1 MYFRLINKKD
11 IIYSLIIIL
20 ISIVL
25 FYFFHKNKQ
34 WFHGDIEN
42 TIFIY
47 NSLHPYFDLP
57 NPNLQYPGTFSY
69 IINSLIFKIFINDF
83 NSFSEI
89 IDLEDPTIFL
99 NHTLKVFIS
108 IQFFYYTS
116 FLLIFFQIFK
126 KILNDSELS
135 FLITLLLI
143 FSSPFLYLV
152 QILRIENDA
161 LFFFSLS
168 FLFFI
173 KFLEK
178 DSSIYFFLFLFS
190 LIVMLFIKVIFVF
203 TLYLYIFLILF
214 FNYEKI
220 KNKFCYKNFLKT
232 VFAVKLIYF
241 FVLFLIQNYVAKS
254 IEYSAII
261 FSTLTYG
268 FVFGS
273 IYYFLKLNK
282 VDIKKF
288 FLISFITVI
297 LILLIISYFK
307 ASNVNIFYVLYPYE
321 LLMNEHNKNAI
332 SGEYSWVVLFL
343 SIMKKIIINI
353 SNFKITFFEIV
364 VLLSLPLLKI
374 DKKKTLYLIILFFNY
389 FLFKLSFLVKYH
401 HYYET
406 ITFLILFFIFSSFA
420 SNLKKFFV
428 IKILVC
434 FIIVNFGNAFMYSS
448 SPFVNSKNR
457 IDNKIT
463 NSKILNDFC
472 MLSNLTIEQ
481 FKNLDHNH
489 EYSLYYTPK
498 LFNQKMIN
506 KVCQIEN
513 SRMKR
518 L

>member
-99 NHTLKVFIS
+99 NHTLKVFIN

-116 FLLIFFQIFK
+116 FLLIVFQIFK
-126 KILNDSELS
+126 KIINDSELS

-178 DSSIYFFLFLFS
+178 DSYIYFFLFLFS

-203 TLYLYIFLILF
+203 TLYSYIFLILF
-214 FNYEKI
+214 FKYEKI
-220 KNKFCYKNFLKT
+220 KNNFCYKNFLKT
-232 VFAVKLIYF
+232 IFTVNLIYF
-241 FVLFLIQNYVAKS
+241 FILFLIQNYVAKS

-261 FSTLTYG
+261 FSTFTYG
-268 FVFGS
+268 LVFGS

-282 VDIKKF
+282 ININKILLTS
-288 FLISFITVI
+288 FLVVI
-297 LILLIISYFK
+297 LILIIIYYFK

-321 LLMNEHNKNAI
+321 LLVNEHNKNFESVGLDWI
-332 SGEYSWVVLFL
+332 SLFL
-343 SIMKKIIINI
+343 SVIKKIFANI
-353 SNFKITFFEIV
+353 SNFKITILEIV
-364 VLLSLPLLKI
+364 ILLSLPFLKI
-374 DKKKTLYLIILFFNY
+374 EKKKFLFLIILLFNY
-389 FLFKLSFLVKYH
+389 LLFKISYLVKYH

-406 ITFLILFFIFSSFA
+406 ITFFILFLMFSSLAF
-420 SNLKKFFV
+420 NLKK
-428 IKILVC
+428 KIILMILCC
-434 FIIVNFGNAFMYSS
+434 FIIINFNYAFISPL
-448 SPFVNSKNR
+448 SPFTSNNR
-457 IDNKIT
+457 IDNKIS
-463 NSKILNDFC
+463 NLKILNDFC
-472 MLSNLTIEQ
+472 KLSNLTNEE
-481 FKNLDHNH
+481 FKNLDHNY
-489 EYSLYYTPK
+489 EYALYYTPK
-498 LFNQKMIN
+498 LFNQSMID
-506 KVCQIEN
+506 KVCLIEYKKIN
-513 SRMKR
+513 
-518 L
+518 LL